1 MKNVDDVADNVRGS
15 DNEKNE
21 KKVSGGVKMVT
32 LSNKR
37 KS

>member
-1 MKNVDDVADNVRGS
+1 MDDVADNVNGS

-21 KKVSGGVKMVT
+21 KKVSGGVKMVVT